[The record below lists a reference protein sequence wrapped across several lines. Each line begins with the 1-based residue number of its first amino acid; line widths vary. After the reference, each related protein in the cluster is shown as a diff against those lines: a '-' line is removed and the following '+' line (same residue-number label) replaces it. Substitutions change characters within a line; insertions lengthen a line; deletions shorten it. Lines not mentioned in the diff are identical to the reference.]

1 MLKVWSKVT
10 VVVGVGMGL
19 LPLFHVLE
27 MHSVRSSVGQSF
39 WGALFLEFGIATW
52 LIYGILKRDS
62 VIVVTNS
69 IGIVAGLIYVLTIG
83 YYS

>member
-1 MLKVWSKVT
+1 MPNVRSKVT
-10 VVVGVGMGL
+10 IVVGIGMGL

-27 MHSVRSSVGQSF
+27 MHSVRSSAGQSF
-39 WGALFLEFGIATW
+39 RGALFLEFGIATW
-52 LIYGILKRDS
+52 LVYGSLKKDP

-69 IGIVAGLIYVLTIG
+69 IGIMAGMVYLLTIG